1 MQKGNNSIAAAI
13 ALAGSGKRYP
23 VMKLANDDPELAAVI
38 SKMVSP
44 AMTPQF
50 GTDGNR
56 KPETPNLFEFMGQ
69 ARQITNNI
77 TDARASMQLLPDME
91 LSAQIL
97 ISSVLSPKDMTTT
110 ELTYVAPED
119 LMDAEL
125 AASLTN
131 RIRQFFEQDYKIKPL
146 LPKIL
151 RDMLF
156 ETGSYPVAV
165 IPENSLD
172 ELINSDS
179 RITME
184 SLSEHFA
191 TDGTVKPL
199 GVLGDAVK
207 PKTSRAKPGLSLESI
222 RDYQFD
228 TGVNTTMALEGLDEA
243 NYITVIDNPA
253 VLKIPDI
260 NDKVRN
266 ARVAAALGIPALE
279 SDFNAI
285 STNAAKL
292 NDRQISHLIYK
303 TRDYGYNPVAILKTP
318 DQLRRRTV
326 GNALVKHFMSDSVLT
341 AHIPGSPEKIIG
353 VFVLIDADGYPL
365 SGVMHRDEYQQMSQ
379 RLTGAGGGGFASSML
394 AKVQNGMDGFT
405 QIGQTPLDQ
414 SKRMFAGMVEADLL
428 ARLRN
433 GIYTN
438 GAALSSNSELYT
450 IMMARTL
457 AKQHTQLLFI
467 PAALFTYFAFR
478 FDENGIGES
487 LMDGMKI
494 LNSLRAMLMFAD
506 VMAAVRNSIGR
517 TEVAIKFDEDDPD
530 PFKSAEI
537 MKHQIINSRKQAFP
551 LGANSPTDLVD
562 YLAKAG
568 YEFTYEGH
576 PDVPDV
582 KVDFSEK
589 NTNYTKPDQE
599 LSEYLRKA
607 AIMSVGL
614 TPENVDAGFQAEFA
628 TTIMTNNLLL
638 AKRVMNIQE
647 DFIPQ
652 VTDHLRKV
660 AINSGGLCQDLIQ
673 IISDNFDKVDVEEM
687 FDGKPT
693 ELQIQQ
699 TKQAICNKV
708 LRTFLTNF
716 EVTLPSPNS
725 ITLDNQL
732 DAMKTYSDALD
743 EGLEYWISSSF
754 FTTDQVGEVA
764 GQTDTVKAIV
774 KAQLMRNWM
783 SENGVLPELSALT
796 ELAEDG
802 TPSINFG
809 EGHDTHIAALTKAMG
824 ELLIRLLPIKGAS
837 DKLIQS
843 TGEELDGGAGGGG
856 GNNEN
861 ENESGNAGGG
871 DDDFE
876 FEEEEDP
883 FAAQGGGEEGG
894 GDATKDNA
902 TANAEPEKPEEEPA
916 AE

>member
-1 MQKGNNSIAAAI
+1 MQKKGNSIAAAI
-13 ALAGSGKRYP
+13 SMAGSGKRYP
-23 VMKLANDDPELAAVI
+23 VMKLAKDDPELAAVI

-44 AMTPQF
+44 AMTPQY
-50 GTDGNR
+50 GADGNR

-156 ETGSYPVAV
+156 ETGSYPIAV

-184 SLSEHFA
+184 SLSGFFA
-191 TDGTVKPL
+191 DDGTVKPL
-199 GVLGDAVK
+199 GLLGGSVK
-207 PKTSRAKPGLSLESI
+207 EPTVRAKPGLSLESI
-222 RDYQFD
+222 REYKFN
-228 TGVNTTMALEGLDEA
+228 TGVNTTVSLEGLDDSSF
-243 NYITVIDNPA
+243 ITVIDNPA
-253 VLKIPDI
+253 VLKIPII
-260 NDKVRN
+260 NDKVRS
-266 ARVAAALGIPALE
+266 ARVAEALGIPTME

-285 STNAAKL
+285 STAAAKL
-292 NDRQISHLIYK
+292 NDRQVSHLIYK
-303 TRDYGYNPVAILKTP
+303 TRDYGYNPVATLKTP
-318 DQLRRRTV
+318 DQLKRRTI

-341 AHIPGSPEKIIG
+341 AHIPGSPENIIG
-353 VFVLIDADGYPL
+353 AFVLLDADGYPL

-394 AKVQNGMDGFT
+394 AKVKNGMDGFT

-450 IMMARTL
+450 IMMARTM

-478 FDENGIGES
+478 YDENGIGES

-517 TEVAIKFDEDDPD
+517 TEVAIKFDEEDPD

-589 NTNYTKPDQE
+589 NTNYTKPDQD

-673 IISDNFDKVDVEEM
+673 IISDNFDKVDVKEM
-687 FDGKPT
+687 FDGEPT
-693 ELQIQQ
+693 ELQIKQ

-708 LRTFLTNF
+708 LRTFLMNF

-743 EGLEYWISSSF
+743 EGLEHWINSSF
-754 FTTDQVGEVA
+754 FTTDMIGEIGGQV
-764 GQTDTVKAIV
+764 DTVKAIV

-783 SENGVLPELSALT
+783 AENGVLPELSALT

-824 ELLIRLLPIKGAS
+824 NLLVRLLPIKGAS
-837 DKLIQS
+837 DKLVAA
-843 TGEELDGGAGGGG
+843 TGDLQGGADGGNDNADADGGAGGGG
-856 GNNEN
+856 D
-861 ENESGNAGGG
+861 G
-871 DDDFE
+871 DDDFN
-876 FEEEEDP
+876 FDEEENPFDP
-883 FAAQGGGEEGG
+883 KAGGE
-894 GDATKDNA
+894 GDAAAKDA
-902 TANAEPEKPEEEPA
+902 TAEPAAEPEKPEEPEQ
-916 AE
+916 E

>member
-1 MQKGNNSIAAAI
+1 MPQTTQSISAAI
-13 ALAGSGKRYP
+13 SLANSGKRYP
-23 VMKLANDDPELAAVI
+23 VMKLAKDSPELAAII
-38 SKMVSP
+38 SKLVTP
-44 AMTPQF
+44 ATTPTY
-50 GTDGNR
+50 GGDGNR

-69 ARQITNNI
+69 SRKITNNI
-77 TDARASMQLLPDME
+77 QDARASMQLLPDME

-125 AASLTN
+125 SASLVN
-131 RIRQFFEQDYKIKPL
+131 RLRQFFEQDYKIKPL

-156 ETGSYPVAV
+156 ETGSYPIAV
-165 IPENSLD
+165 IPESSLD
-172 ELINSDS
+172 ELINADS

-184 SLSEHFA
+184 SLSEHFD
-191 TDGTVKPL
+191 TDGSCKPL
-199 GVLGDAVK
+199 GILGPAVK
-207 PKTSRAKPGLSLESI
+207 DPVVRKNPGVSLESI
-222 RDYQFD
+222 RDYHFD
-228 TGVNTTMALEGLDEA
+228 TSINTRMALEGAEES
-243 NYITVIDNPA
+243 YITVIDNPS
-253 VLKIPDI
+253 VLKIPAI
-260 NDKVRN
+260 NERVRE
-266 ARVAAALGIPALE
+266 ARVLAKLGVRSME
-279 SDFNAI
+279 SAQLGP
-285 STNAAKL
+285 NAAKL
-292 NDRQISHLIYK
+292 NDRQLSSLMYK
-303 TRDYGYNPVAILKTP
+303 NRDYGYTPVASLKTP
-318 DQLRRRTV
+318 EQTRRRTV
-326 GNALVKHFMSDSVLT
+326 GMPLITHFNSDSWIT
-341 AHIPGSPEKIIG
+341 AHIPGSPEKHIG
-353 VFVLIDADGYPL
+353 GFVLIDADGYPV
-365 SGVMHRDEYQQMSQ
+365 SGVMSRDEYQQMSQ
-379 RLTGAGGGGFASSML
+379 RLTGAGGGGFASSMI

-405 QIGQTPLDQ
+405 QIGQTPIDQ
-414 SKRMFAGMVEADLL
+414 SKRMFASMVEADLL

-438 GAALSSNSELYT
+438 GVALSGNSELYT

-467 PAALFTYFAFR
+467 PAELMTYFAFR
-478 FDENGIGES
+478 YDENGIGES

-530 PFKSAEI
+530 PFKTAEI

-638 AKRVMNIQE
+638 TKRVMNIQE
-647 DFIPQ
+647 EFTPQ
-652 VTDHLRKV
+652 LSDHLRKV
-660 AINSGGLCQDLIQ
+660 AMNSEGLCTDLMQ
-673 IISDNFDKVDVEEM
+673 IIADNFDKLDVDELFE
-687 FDGKPT
+687 GKPT
-693 ELQIQQ
+693 DVQIQQ
-699 TKQAICNKV
+699 SKQFICNKV
-708 LRTFLTNF
+708 LRRFLLNF
-716 EVTLPSPNS
+716 EATLPSPNS

-743 EGLEYWISSSF
+743 EGLKYWLSSDM
-754 FTTDQVGEVA
+754 FTTDVVGEIG
-764 GQTDTVKAIV
+764 GQVDTAVAIV
-774 KAQLMRNWM
+774 KGQLMRNWM
-783 SENGVLPELSALT
+783 AENGVLPELSALT

-802 TPSINFG
+802 TPSVNFG
-809 EGHDTHIAALTKAMG
+809 EGHDTHIAAITKAMG
-824 ELLIRLLPIKGAS
+824 ELLVRLMPVKGAS
-837 DKLIQS
+837 DKLVAA
-843 TGEELDGGAGGGG
+843 TGAEAEPSAGGDAGDDNEQKPDPDEPDFGNDDADIFASMDAEPAAGGG
-856 GNNEN
+856 EQK
-861 ENESGNAGGG
+861 G
-871 DDDFE
+871 DE
-876 FEEEEDP
+876 
-883 FAAQGGGEEGG
+883 
-894 GDATKDNA
+894 
-902 TANAEPEKPEEEPA
+902 EKPTEEEPA
-916 AE
+916 EPEA